1 MDDGDDSDSSDSHA
15 LDLDDDPDVRAERA
29 LFEDPYQRKRRRK
42 GGKEDALY
50 GVFAEESD
58 DESYSKKA
66 SVRRS
71 DWAKAPAF
79 VSSDNKVD
87 LKQAMDVE
95 GGDGE
100 QDMEGSADG
109 EDDES
114 EGLRLPECA

>member
-15 LDLDDDPDVRAERA
+15 VDLDDDPDVRAERA

-50 GVFAEESD
+50 GVFAEDSD
-58 DESYSKKA
+58 DEGYSKKA

-79 VSSDNKVD
+79 VSSDTKVD
-87 LKQAMDVE
+87 LEQAMDVE
-95 GGDGE
+95 GDGGG
-100 QDMEGSADG
+100 QDVEGSADG
-109 EDDES
+109 EDDGS